1 MGPVQQRVEVEIFG
15 STYALRS
22 DEDPKYTTQ
31 LAQYVDSNMRKV
43 TQQTDTV
50 STGKVAILAALY
62 ITDELFKAKQKIEK
76 LVRKMDRQLD
86 NLSPTNKG

>member
-1 MGPVQQRVEVEIFG
+1 MEVEIFG

-22 DEDPKYTTQ
+22 DEDPKYTNQ
-31 LAQYVDSNMRKV
+31 LAQYVDSKMRKI

-62 ITDELFKAKQKIEK
+62 IADELFKANQKIEK

-86 NLSPTNKG
+86 NLSLTNKGE